1 MAIHHRD
8 DERPVTLMGNHIAGL
23 STPSRGAA
31 QVEMWR
37 TVADAGSAT
46 PPHRHDTEEV
56 VVVLRG
62 TGRARID
69 DVEVRYQ
76 PGDTLILPAGRLHQL
91 FADSDGEYL
100 AAMPLGSTVIA
111 PDGEVM
117 ELPWRA

>member
-1 MAIHHRD
+1 
-8 DERPVTLMGNHIAGL
+8 
-23 STPSRGAA
+23 
-31 QVEMWR
+31 
-37 TVADAGSAT
+37 
-46 PPHRHDTEEV
+46 V

-100 AAMPLGSTVIA
+100 AAMPLGSTVTA